1 MHGGAVVPA
10 LLHIPRVHLVLQN
23 AVDGGVSPVGGLID
37 LPPVVVALAQ
47 NALVLTGAGNSLGVE
62 LLGDLNFPP
71 PLFKEIKNP
80 PHHLGSGGINDQ
92 MAVVSWVLLVAVA
105 GEGPHKLAPLLFG
118 VDGGAHLV
126 RNVPGVLGVE
136 DVFHGQEHVIA
147 PLLAVHMV
155 VDRDEPHALGGEDP
169 LQVAAH
175 LDVVPSK
182 PGQVLHQNTVDPS
195 CLDVRLHTPE
205 GGAVKVGPSVSVVL
219 IEPDQIQL
227 WMCRQV
233 LLQQLSLVGN
243 AVALRPVAVLPGET
257 QIARRVP
264 SLHGRPTSFRTV

>member
-10 LLHIPRVHLVLQN
+10 LLHIPRVHLILQN
-23 AVDGGVSPVGGLID
+23 AVDGGIGPVSGLID
-37 LPPVVVALAQ
+37 LPPVVVAFPQ
-47 NALVLTGAGNSLGVE
+47 NALVLAGAGNSLGVE
-62 LLGDLNFPP
+62 LLGDLDFPP

-105 GEGPHKLAPLLFG
+105 GEGPHKLAPLLLG
-118 VDGGAHLV
+118 VDGGAYLV
-126 RNVPGVLGVE
+126 RNVSGVLGIK

-155 VDRDEPHALGGEDP
+155 VDCDEPHALGGEDP

-175 LDVVPSK
+175 LDVVPAK
-182 PGQVLHQNTVDPS
+182 PGQVLYQNTVDLS
-195 CLDVRLHTPE
+195 SFNVRLHTPE
-205 GGAVKVGPSVSVVL
+205 GGAVKVGPGVSVVL
-219 IEPDQIQL
+219 IELDQIQL

-233 LLQQLSLVGN
+233 LLQQLALVGN
-243 AVALRPVAVLPGET
+243 AVAFRPVAVLSGQA

-264 SLHGRPTSFRTV
+264 SLHGRPTSFRAV